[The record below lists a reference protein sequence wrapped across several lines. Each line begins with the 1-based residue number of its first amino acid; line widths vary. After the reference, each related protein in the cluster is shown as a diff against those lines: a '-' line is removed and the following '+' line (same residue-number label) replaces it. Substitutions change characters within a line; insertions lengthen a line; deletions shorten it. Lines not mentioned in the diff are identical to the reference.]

1 MHGPEVQYLD
11 RNSDLLPPDPRR
23 SIDQE
28 LDVDGEIQLITSPWS
43 LRRVVVDLKLDDRPK
58 FQRGAGTGILSSLR
72 GLFGGDPDSASSTE
86 IAAGTLQRHL
96 KAERLGRSAVI
107 SIGYTAGDPALS
119 AEIANAIARN
129 IAVDDVFLSQ
139 LTMTE
144 RAGFELLKTWI
155 VSPATAPLVPSSPD
169 MQITDRA
176 LANQRAQQAYAER
189 VAFDVQYVAKRSIWL
204 DLSILLKTAKVLVLQ
219 DGK

>member
-28 LDVDGEIQLITSPWS
+28 LDVDGEIQLITSPSS

-107 SIGYTAGDPALS
+107 SIGYTAGDPRLVG
-119 AEIANAIARN
+119 RN
-129 IAVDDVFLSQ
+129 CQCYSPQYRRRRRLPLPVDH
-139 LTMTE
+139 
-144 RAGFELLKTWI
+144 
-155 VSPATAPLVPSSPD
+155 
-169 MQITDRA
+169 DRT
-176 LANQRAQQAYAER
+176 
-189 VAFDVQYVAKRSIWL
+189 SGI
-204 DLSILLKTAKVLVLQ
+204 
-219 DGK
+219 

>member
-1 MHGPEVQYLD
+1 V
-11 RNSDLLPPDPRR
+11 
-23 SIDQE
+23 
-28 LDVDGEIQLITSPWS
+28 T
-43 LRRVVVDLKLDDRPK
+43 
-58 FQRGAGTGILSSLR
+58 
-72 GLFGGDPDSASSTE
+72 
-86 IAAGTLQRHL
+86 
-96 KAERLGRSAVI
+96 
-107 SIGYTAGDPALS
+107 PALS